1 MKPQKLNRRNFL
13 ASSSLGLMGGAGL
26 INTKFFQPE
35 NAGRP
40 LSDIRIKEYR
50 ILGRTG
56 FKASDI
62 GCGPALIT
70 NENLLKAV
78 ISAGVNCIDTAEF
91 YGNGN
96 NELMVGKAIRD
107 FERDSLFINTKLRV
121 TANDTKDDILARA
134 QKCLERLDTP
144 YLDGF
149 MLWNADSVN
158 LLRNEAFHQ
167 AFAQLKKEGKAKY
180 CGVSYHG
187 AFWYDTPKET
197 MEEVL
202 VTAAED
208 GRFDLVL
215 LVYNFV
221 QRQMGENI
229 LNACKKNNVGTTLM
243 KAQPFGGY
251 LLDMFEQ
258 IEASKKEGK
267 PVSDREQIFY
277 DKRKQERE
285 EAIPFVQKYQLTSA
299 ASKRDASIRFILD
312 NPDAHSI
319 LISFKSFEEIAD
331 YVQLS
336 GTHLT
341 ADDHSTLNS
350 LRETYSS
357 LYCRH
362 ACGLC
367 ENRCPHRVPVNAIM
381 RYNYYFMGQAKE
393 KFAIQKYK
401 EIPGN
406 KASECQD
413 CEGFCEKACPYD
425 VKIQALLSIAHNN
438 LSLV

>member
-1 MKPQKLNRRNFL
+1 MKPQRLNRRNFL
-13 ASSSLGLMGGAGL
+13 ASSSLGLMGSAGL

-40 LSDIRIKEYR
+40 LNDIRIKEYR

-78 ISAGVNCIDTAEF
+78 INAGVNCFDTAEF

-121 TANDTKDDILARA
+121 TGNDTKDDILARA

-144 YLDGF
+144 YLDGV

-158 LLRNEAFHQ
+158 LLKNEAFHQ
-167 AFAQLKKEGKAKY
+167 AVKQLKSEGKAKF

-187 AFWYDTPKET
+187 AFWYDTPKES

-243 KAQPFGGY
+243 KTQPFGGY
-251 LLDMFEQ
+251 QLDMFEQ

-267 PVSDREQIFY
+267 PVSEREQIFY

-285 EAIPFVQKYQLTSA
+285 EAEPFLQKYQLTSA
-299 ASKRDASIRFILD
+299 ASRRDASIRFILD

-319 LISFKSFEEIAD
+319 LISFRNFEEIAD

-341 ADDHSTLNS
+341 AGDHSTINL

-357 LYCRH
+357 VYCRH

-367 ENRCPHRVPVNAIM
+367 ETKCPYRVPVNAIM

-413 CEGFCEKACPYD
+413 CEGFCEKACPYG
-425 VKIQALLSIAHNN
+425 VKIQALLSIAHKN
-438 LSLV
+438 LSLA